1 MIEAPKFNF
10 SKQGEMDRF
19 KQLPEEIQ
27 NQVIEAAH
35 EEALGMI
42 LAKALQL
49 EYESGGPEFLTGVQS
64 HRIGRKFGKRT
75 VDGKVVTAGG
85 NGSYTVMVP
94 SQFKL
99 WVELPGSGK
108 KVDVWAASDFRE
120 SMGTKRLTKN
130 IRDAIAAA
138 KPAHVAL
145 VENESARGTKY
156 FRVDPDQLSEWAENA
171 KRALEK
177 GNKGAREKAGE
188 EVIQSKRFNNEI
200 MEMAVNQVVREA
212 AKKLTAELPND
223 DTH

>member
-1 MIEAPKFNF
+1 
-10 SKQGEMDRF
+10 
-19 KQLPEEIQ
+19 
-27 NQVIEAAH
+27 
-35 EEALGMI
+35 
-42 LAKALQL
+42 
-49 EYESGGPEFLTGVQS
+49 
-64 HRIGRKFGKRT
+64 
-75 VDGKVVTAGG
+75 
-85 NGSYTVMVP
+85 MVP